1 MSSKTAN
8 KAGVIERGVRGVG
21 RFTLDRVDTAAGIVR
36 FFGGAT
42 FLLYDAGVWIV
53 RGIFQRD
60 ARVARHHFSAQMVRV
75 GIRSIPI
82 VVLVQTF
89 IGVILALQMAPVLR
103 SYGQLE
109 RVADI
114 VSIAM
119 FRELG
124 ALLTGVVFSGF
135 AGASIAAEL
144 GTMVEGEEIK
154 ALRAIALNPIRFL
167 VVPRLVATVIMLALL
182 TVVADAVGVLGGL
195 ITSKFVLGVPAD
207 TYLNYTQAAVFPSDF
222 VSGIVK
228 AAVFGLMILIIASY
242 EGLNARG
249 GAEGVGLATT
259 NTVVKSIVAL
269 ISADVIFTA
278 IFYVYGI

>member
-1 MSSKTAN
+1 MASNSVE
-8 KAGVIERGVRGVG
+8 KAGVVERGVRRVG
-21 RFTLDRVDTAAGIVR
+21 RFTLGRIEKAGDLVR
-36 FFGGAT
+36 FFGGAVY
-42 FLLYDAGVWIV
+42 LLFDAITWLFRGVY
-53 RGIFQRD
+53 QRD

-167 VVPRLVATVIMLALL
+167 VVPRLVATIIMLALL

-195 ITSKFVLGVPAD
+195 ITSRFVLNVPTD

-222 VSGIVK
+222 ISGIVK
-228 AAVFGLMILIIASY
+228 AGVFGLMILIIAAY

-269 ISADVIFTA
+269 ISADVVFTA

>member
-1 MSSKTAN
+1 MASDSVQ
-8 KAGVIERGVRGVG
+8 KAGVLERSVRRVG
-21 RFTLDRVDTAAGIVR
+21 RFTLGRIQTAGDIVR
-36 FFGGAT
+36 FFGGAVY
-42 FLLYDAGVWIV
+42 LLYDACIWMI
-53 RGIFQRD
+53 RGIYQKD
-60 ARVARHHFSAQMVRV
+60 ARVARHHFSSQMVRV

-82 VVLVQTF
+82 VILVQTF

-167 VVPRLVATVIMLALL
+167 VVPRLVATVIMLAML

-195 ITSKFVLGVPAD
+195 ITSKFVLGVPFD
-207 TYLNYTQAAVFPSDF
+207 TYLNYTKAAVFPSDF

-278 IFYVYGI
+278 VFYVYGI

>member
-1 MSSKTAN
+1 MTSKSIPKSSLF
-8 KAGVIERGVRGVG
+8 ERAIRGVG
-21 RFTLDRVDTAAGIVR
+21 RFTLNRVESGASIVR
-36 FFGGAT
+36 FFGGSVY
-42 FLLYDAGVWIV
+42 LLFDALRWAI
-53 RGIFQRD
+53 RGIYQRD

-82 VVLVQTF
+82 VILVQTF
-89 IGVILALQMAPVLR
+89 IGIILALQMAPVLR

-114 VSIAM
+114 VAIAM

-167 VVPRLVATVIMLALL
+167 VVPRLVATVMMLALL
-182 TVVADAVGVLGGL
+182 TVVADAVGVMGGL
-195 ITSKFVLGVPAD
+195 ITANFILDVPAT
-207 TYLNYTQAAVFPSDF
+207 TYMSYTQASVFPSDF

-228 AAVFGLMILIIASY
+228 AAVFGLMILIIAAY

-269 ISADVIFTA
+269 ISADVVFTA
-278 IFYVYGI
+278 IFYTFGI